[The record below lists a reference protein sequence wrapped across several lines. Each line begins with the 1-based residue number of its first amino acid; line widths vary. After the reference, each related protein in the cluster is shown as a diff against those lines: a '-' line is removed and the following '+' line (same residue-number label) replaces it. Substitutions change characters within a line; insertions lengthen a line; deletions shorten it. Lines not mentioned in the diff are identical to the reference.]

1 LCRRLSYKPEATT
14 GVSVALS
21 CPLYPSLLSSS
32 FSKAAAMLGVSAFI
46 PSDPFH
52 QLAITLLVVGILIAT
67 VFVYALRPKTKGQP
81 PSTLEAY
88 LKFIYGCFLKPHTGD
103 GSGSQQDALVR
114 FKKRSQETVKLTN
127 RRKVSTRLRPMSTML
142 LAFDFCVVAK
152 TCWVWS
158 LRS

>member
-1 LCRRLSYKPEATT
+1 
-14 GVSVALS
+14 
-21 CPLYPSLLSSS
+21 
-32 FSKAAAMLGVSAFI
+32 MLGVSAFF

-52 QLAITLLVVGILIAT
+52 QLAITLLVVGILVAT
-67 VFVYALRPKTKGQP
+67 LFVYALRPNTKGQP

-114 FKKRSQETVKLTN
+114 FKRYSLDTVKLTD
-127 RRKVSTRLRPMSTML
+127 RRKVSTKPRPMSTML
-142 LAFDFCVVAK
+142 LAFDSFVVAK
-152 TCWVWS
+152 TCSAWS